1 MRILTKIML
10 LGVMLGSFLVLSM
23 KSYANPAADNGDYGL
38 SCTNTAYGAQHGGR
52 YIDAGNGA
60 LGDSSA
66 KTNYGVYVGLDC
78 VYSGAGRTNS
88 SAIVGGEIARAAAN
102 AVVGAVSQRLS
113 SAMSMNSH
121 AAANMSYSSNGN
133 GIGMAANHIV
143 GGMSIWT
150 NFSSSTFENDQTYT
164 GVRLDSNN
172 YDADASAMT
181 IGVDKRLGNLIVGLA
196 YTGFDSEIDT
206 TVNSGTIKTEGETL
220 GIYVG
225 LNTGPLSISA
235 GAGTG
240 EYEIDTTRKDLGSL
254 KTITADDITADV
266 TYYHLNISGTVNR
279 GKLSFTPRVAY
290 RNFDL
295 DLPAFTDI
303 VPDDN
308 NTMGDA
314 SRTSGFASG
323 VTTDVNVGGKTYSSD
338 MTEAGLAIAL
348 STGKKLTPY
357 IDVAYVSEDT
367 TAAAYQIERTT
378 DGTSAADLAASAP
391 DGYITY
397 GGGLILNLSGKVNG
411 YVSVSETTNR
421 EDYNETTISGS
432 LRLKF

>member
-23 KSYANPAADNGDYGL
+23 KSYANPSAANGDYGL

-52 YIDAGNGA
+52 YIAAGNEA
-60 LGDSSA
+60 VGDSSA
-66 KTNYGVYVGLDC
+66 TTAYGVYVGLDC

-113 SAMSMNSH
+113 TAMSMNSH

-150 NFSSSTFENDQTYT
+150 NFSSSTFENDQTFT

-181 IGVDKRLGNLIVGLA
+181 IGVDKRLGNLIIGLA

-254 KTITADDITADV
+254 KTIKADDITADV
-266 TYYHLNISGTVNR
+266 TYYHLNVSGTVNR

-303 VPDDN
+303 VPNDS
-308 NTMGDA
+308 NTMFDNTA
-314 SRTSGFASG
+314 NANSSGA
-323 VTTDVNVGGKTYSSD
+323 TTDVSVSGKTYSSD

-357 IDVAYVSEDT
+357 IDLAYVSEDT
-367 TAAAYQIERTT
+367 TAAAYQAERTT

-391 DGYITY
+391 DGYISY

-411 YVSVSETTNR
+411 YISVSETTNR
-421 EDYNETTISGS
+421 EDYSETTISGS